1 MPRKLVLIVL
11 LLVAAVAATAP
22 FVVGEA
28 ESRPDPLLVSGQ
40 HRYEAYVRTERE
52 SMRAMVALGD
62 EDAARI
68 HRERLR
74 PASVAAGLSSDTPE
88 PLKVARAASRVLSL
102 DGRRIGGVALLD
114 LESHAAGSG
123 VAFDAIRDA
132 LWARDK
138 GLVGS
143 IDERL
148 AGLRAELDRHRRG
161 NGFVA
166 ASSLSVAD
174 RRRLAAALDAL
185 AWRMQVASDMLAA
198 AAS

>member
-1 MPRKLVLIVL
+1 MPRKLVFICLPVL
-11 LLVAAVAATAP
+11 VVLGVAAP
-22 FVVGEA
+22 LFVGHA

-40 HRYEAYVRTERE
+40 ARYDAYVRTERA
-52 SMRAMVALGD
+52 SMREMVAAGD
-62 EDAARI
+62 RDAARI

-74 PASVAAGLSSDTPE
+74 PASVAAGLSSDTPR
-88 PLKVARAASRVLSL
+88 PLQVTRAAASVLSL
-102 DGRRIGGVALLD
+102 DGRRAGSVDLLD
-114 LESHAAGSG
+114 VESHGAGSG
-123 VAFDAIRDA
+123 VAFDTIRDA

-161 NGFVA
+161 PGFVA
-166 ASSLSVAD
+166 ASSLAVAD

-185 AWRMQVASDMLAA
+185 AWRLQLASDKLAA
-198 AAS
+198 ASR